1 MIIPHQQLSP
11 EALEGI
17 LQEFI
22 AREGT
27 DYGAVEAQA
36 EAKTAQ
42 LRAQLARGEIV
53 VVLDPALE
61 SVSLLPKK
69 EAEQRLAMPVDD
81 EWPA

>member
-27 DYGAVEAQA
+27 DYGAVEAQNSS
-36 EAKTAQ
+36 KTAQ
-42 LRAQLARGEIV
+42 LRLQLDRGEVV

-69 EAEQRLAMPVDD
+69 EAEQLLAMPADD
-81 EWPA
+81 EWPE

>member
-27 DYGAVEAQA
+27 DYGAVEAQSS
-36 EAKTAQ
+36 AKTAQ
-42 LRAQLARGEIV
+42 LRQQLDRGEVV

-69 EAEQRLAMPVDD
+69 EAEQLLAMPVDD

>member
-27 DYGAVEAQA
+27 DYGAVEAQST
-36 EAKTAQ
+36 EKTAQ
-42 LRAQLARGEIV
+42 LRQQLDRGEVV

-61 SVSLLPKK
+61 SVSLLPKI
-69 EAEQRLAMPVDD
+69 EAEQLLAMPVDD

>member
-27 DYGAVEAQA
+27 DYGAVEAQSS
-36 EAKTAQ
+36 AKTAQ
-42 LRAQLARGEIV
+42 LRQQLDRGEVV

-61 SVSLLPKK
+61 SVSLLPKQ
-69 EAEQRLAMPVDD
+69 EAEQLLAMPVDD

>member
-27 DYGAVEAQA
+27 DYGAVEAQSSV
-36 EAKTAQ
+36 KTAQ
-42 LRAQLARGEIV
+42 LRQQLDRGEVV

-69 EAEQRLAMPVDD
+69 EAEQLLAMPVDD

>member
-27 DYGAVEAQA
+27 DYGAVEAQSS
-36 EAKTAQ
+36 AKTAQ
-42 LRAQLARGEIV
+42 LRQQLDRGEVV
-53 VVLDPALE
+53 VVLDPVLE

-69 EAEQRLAMPVDD
+69 EAEQLLAMPVDD
-81 EWPA
+81 EWPV

>member
-27 DYGAVEAQA
+27 DYGAVEAQST
-36 EAKTAQ
+36 AKTAQ
-42 LRAQLARGEIV
+42 LRQQLDRGEVV

-61 SVSLLPKK
+61 SVSLLPKR
-69 EAEQRLAMPVDD
+69 EAEQLLAMPVDD